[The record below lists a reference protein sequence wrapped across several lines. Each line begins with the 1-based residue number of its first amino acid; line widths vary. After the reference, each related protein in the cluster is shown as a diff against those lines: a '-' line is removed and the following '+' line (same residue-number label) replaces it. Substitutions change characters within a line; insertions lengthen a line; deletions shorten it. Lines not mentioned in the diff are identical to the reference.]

1 LPVLD
6 YPPMRIM
13 LTGGGTGGHV
23 FPLLAVAKK
32 LRKAQPECAFR
43 WFGSIRIEAKLVPE
57 FGIEGT
63 FVPFTFSYRRLS
75 MRALAYYLR
84 TLPAWIIG
92 LPVWLALRDLRR
104 FKPDIVL
111 SSGGYVS
118 APMLLA
124 ARIARVPYA
133 LVEINAVPGRA
144 TVFFASHASRIYCAT
159 EGIASQL
166 RRAAAGSLMVSG
178 YPADTHRS
186 EGANAREHWDLPE
199 GVPLVVVVG
208 GSTGAKAIN
217 ELVNEALGEPQFV
230 SRSSGRLAILHQ
242 LGREPTEAEKA
253 AFSGWAH
260 YRTVAF
266 DPLMAQI
273 YPEAALYIG
282 RAGAATIAE
291 LVVARLPAVFI
302 PYPHHADRQQYLNAK
317 VLAEVGAAVILE
329 EGAPGNA
336 VRLRELVEEI
346 ALGGRGKAMRDGFKT
361 LQRDG
366 AQLIANDMLALAG
379 GRR

>member
-1 LPVLD
+1 MPVLD

-23 FPLLAVAKK
+23 FPLLAVMKK
-32 LRKAQPECAFR
+32 LREAESACEIR
-43 WFGSIRIEAKLVPE
+43 WFGSARIEAKLVPE
-57 FGIEGT
+57 YGIEGT

-75 MRALAYYLR
+75 LSALAYYLR

-104 FKPDIVL
+104 FKPDVVL

-124 ARIARVPYA
+124 ARIAGVPYS
-133 LVEINAVPGRA
+133 LLEINAVPGRVTA
-144 TVFFASHASRIYCAT
+144 FFAPHARRIYCAT
-159 EGIASQL
+159 VRIAAQL
-166 RRAAAGSLMVSG
+166 KRAAAGSIVVSG
-178 YPADTHRS
+178 YPACTQRS
-186 EGANAREHWDLPE
+186 GDANVRKHWDLPE
-199 GVPLVVVVG
+199 DVPLIVVVG

-217 ELVNEALGEPQFV
+217 DLVKEALCEPRFMEKFH
-230 SRSSGRLAILHQ
+230 SRIALVHQ
-242 LGREPTEAEKA
+242 LGREPDEAEKA
-253 AFSGWAH
+253 AFSDWAY

-266 DPLMAQI
+266 DPLLAQL

-282 RAGAATIAE
+282 RAGAATVAE
-291 LVVARLPAVFI
+291 LVAARLPAVFI
-302 PYPHHADRQQYLNAK
+302 PYPHHADRQQYLNAEA
-317 VLAEVGAAVILE
+317 LAEAGAAVILE

-336 VRLRELVEEI
+336 GKLREFVEAI
-346 ALGGRGKAMRDGFKT
+346 ALGSRGDSMKAGYEA

-366 AQLIANDMLALAG
+366 AQLIANDILASPG
-379 GRR
+379 GRI